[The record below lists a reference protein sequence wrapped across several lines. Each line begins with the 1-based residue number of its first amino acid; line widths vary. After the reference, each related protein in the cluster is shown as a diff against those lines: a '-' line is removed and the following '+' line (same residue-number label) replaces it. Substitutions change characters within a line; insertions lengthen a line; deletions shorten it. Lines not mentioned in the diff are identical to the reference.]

1 MAMHAENRQRLV
13 AAMTSKGHNRG
24 IVLLQGG
31 KQECRYDT
39 DTEIVFRQVM
49 QPARQKKQ
57 RQQTDNKQSCKHSDN
72 TIACS

>member
-39 DTEIVFRQVM
+39 DTEIVFRQVT
-49 QPARQKKQ
+49 QPAKQKNRNDKQ
-57 RQQTDNKQSCKHSDN
+57 KQNKQHNK